1 MVQSITL
8 QNVADT
14 AIVNNDILGQICFAA
29 PNEASVTGDPATGD
43 SILISA
49 SIFARSE
56 GTFAVDN
63 NATELVFVTAVSE
76 SAAPGATNYDMT
88 LSSTGTLSLAGGLVI
103 ADGGNI
109 GSASDSDALTIS
121 SGGLVTFSQGFAVGS
136 DASGDILYH
145 NGTSYVRLAKGS
157 DDEVLTLAS
166 GLPSWAE
173 GGGSARSV
181 AGTTDNGI
189 ITFVNSGSTFAAE
202 ANFQMDGTDLLLTS
216 ATGSKPVFTIQNT
229 NNGATSGYLKF
240 VNDKGGAGADNDV
253 AGTITFYNDD
263 DAQTNMEFARIEG
276 YVVDATNGT
285 ERGGLKLYAAEFD
298 GTVTA
303 GLTLAGGAEN
313 DGLTLTT
320 NSGIV
325 RKVANKVDINYTM
338 TATDH
343 IVLVDTGADDRTI
356 TLPTASADNIGQEYT
371 IKKTDPGAGVVNIT
385 PASTGG
391 YGPDDIDEYDTKF
404 VLYAQHDSVT
414 FVCGEGDT
422 TAGNEQWWVI
432 AQKLKPH
439 VAKVY
444 SDAAQTGVTT
454 SAWDQ
459 ITFDTSEHLVGL
471 TWTDANDKITITRPG
486 YYHIHAQMSLDLNAN
501 DNCYLAIGKNGAT
514 SGAVDDE
521 DLLNV
526 TANSRPDANIYQE
539 CSVVDFLAVGDY
551 ITLHVWHDKGTTAS
565 TLVSGGAAGGDDLR
579 TKPRLIVHEIIG

>member
-136 DASGDILYH
+136 DVSGDILYH

-422 TAGNEQWWVI
+422 TAGDEQWWVI

>member
-1 MVQSITL
+1 
-8 QNVADT
+8 
-14 AIVNNDILGQICFAA
+14 
-29 PNEASVTGDPATGD
+29 
-43 SILISA
+43 
-49 SIFARSE
+49 
-56 GTFAVDN
+56 
-63 NATELVFVTAVSE
+63 
-76 SAAPGATNYDMT
+76 
-88 LSSTGTLSLAGGLVI
+88 
-103 ADGGNI
+103 
-109 GSASDSDALTIS
+109 
-121 SGGLVTFSQGFAVGS
+121 
-136 DASGDILYH
+136 
-145 NGTSYVRLAKGS
+145 
-157 DDEVLTLAS
+157 
-166 GLPSWAE
+166 
-173 GGGSARSV
+173 
-181 AGTTDNGI
+181 
-189 ITFVNSGSTFAAE
+189 
-202 ANFQMDGTDLLLTS
+202 
-216 ATGSKPVFTIQNT
+216 
-229 NNGATSGYLKF
+229 
-240 VNDKGGAGADNDV
+240 
-253 AGTITFYNDD
+253 
-263 DAQTNMEFARIEG
+263 
-276 YVVDATNGT
+276 
-285 ERGGLKLYAAEFD
+285 
-298 GTVTA
+298 
-303 GLTLAGGAEN
+303 
-313 DGLTLTT
+313 TT

-422 TAGNEQWWVI
+422 TAGDEQWWVI

-501 DNCYLAIGKNGAT
+501 DNCYLSIGKNAAT